1 LEEEGIVRFSEE
13 FSMGFRR
20 HSTLHCMLLIFC
32 CGLPVCAAWAATP
45 TVTLTAGNVSISDRG
60 AGTSQFMLTSLNG
73 FTGQVSVVCAGPNP
87 GPLELVLPVCS
98 PNSQILTVPANGSIS
113 GTLQFN
119 PPWVISGSLRQ
130 DLPGPP
136 GRAPLGMPMTAGGL
150 AAACLLGSRMRRDW
164 RRRLGVMVLAAAGLV
179 GLSSLTGCIGQG
191 GLAMTPGSYTYT
203 IIGENSFGQLET
215 SKDIT
220 VTIHE

>member
-1 LEEEGIVRFSEE
+1 
-13 FSMGFRR
+13 
-20 HSTLHCMLLIFC
+20 
-32 CGLPVCAAWAATP
+32 
-45 TVTLTAGNVSISDRG
+45 
-60 AGTSQFMLTSLNG
+60 
-73 FTGQVSVVCAGPNP
+73 
-87 GPLELVLPVCS
+87 
-98 PNSQILTVPANGSIS
+98 
-113 GTLQFN
+113 
-119 PPWVISGSLRQ
+119 
-130 DLPGPP
+130 
-136 GRAPLGMPMTAGGL
+136 
-150 AAACLLGSRMRRDW
+150 MRRDW